1 VSPQGFAILTRLI
14 QTLAGGRVILSLEGG
29 YEFEPLALSA
39 TACLEEL
46 LPHSLLP
53 ATAPTRT
60 FPFASF
66 HGTLNSV
73 KPNAMAVSS
82 LHQVLKYQQKYW
94 KFPPEVL
101 NPSFRFHLPAEWK
114 ASNSLATRP
123 RRERNTRRKGPAL
136 DS

>member
-1 VSPQGFAILTRLI
+1 M
-14 QTLAGGRVILSLEGG
+14 ILSLEGG

-53 ATAPTRT
+53 ATAPTRA

-66 HGTLNSV
+66 QGTLNSV

-94 KFPPEVL
+94 NFPAEVL
-101 NPSFRFHLPAEWK
+101 NPSFRFQLPAEWK

-123 RRERNTRRKGPAL
+123 RRERNTRRKGAAAAAAAVE
-136 DS
+136 